1 MFKLPK
7 KKPTIELKEKK
18 EDARFYSV
26 VPLRA
31 IHDKRLTRG
40 DLINL
45 ISLCS
50 YCSNNGFTFVAYSTI
65 AKLRGCSS
73 QNTARGMKKLQNL
86 GYFQI
91 VRKGYT
97 GLRGALKR
105 VIFDDSLS
113 IEDIVSI
120 SNTPIETPTREA
132 QVMARYKKSV
142 TQPTIKDD
150 GNTPITFQEAVLVVS
165 QSLKSDSDLLTLERI
180 VSNGISHSELSK
192 RLSEGT
198 LF

>member
-1 MFKLPK
+1 MFKLPD

-18 EDARFYSV
+18 EDARRFSV
-26 VPLRA
+26 IPLRA
-31 IHDKRLTRG
+31 IHDKGLTRG

-65 AKLRGCSS
+65 AKLRGIS
-73 QNTARGMKKLQNL
+73 QPNVSRGMKKLQRL
-86 GYFQI
+86 GYFEI

-105 VIFDDSLS
+105 VIYDETINSSDQL
-113 IEDIVSI
+113 SI
-120 SNTPIETPTREA
+120 SNTPLPIPTQENII
-132 QVMARYKKSV
+132 MTNNKARQSR
-142 TQPTIKDD
+142 TIKQTAS
-150 GNTPITFQEAVLVVS
+150 NSRITFDEAILAVS
-165 QSLKSDSDLLTLERI
+165 HSLKSDSDLLTLERL
-180 VSNGISHSELSK
+180 VSNGISHGELSK